1 MLIEHVIYN
10 LEKIITFGVFLGIL
24 ITVHEWGHFI
34 TAKLMGVSVTEFA
47 LGFGRTI
54 FSKMYKGTNYKLK
67 LFPLGG
73 YVKMAGD
80 ERSKCTGAPDE
91 FYSQPVWKRALIVIN
106 GPVVNFILAYI
117 CFVLMFMI
125 GYSNPSTR
133 VNGLINGSPA
143 QKAGIQVGDKI
154 IQVDGKNVYFW
165 DDLLESIRD
174 SKNEVITLKILR
186 GKQEFIKKIKP
197 QITAERNPFG
207 KYDKVKTIGID
218 LNSNIIGWLKEGAP
232 AQKAGLLIGDKIIR
246 VGQKDIF
253 GWHDL
258 QNSIREQ
265 KGRQIKITVLR
276 NNKKILYHIVPE
288 EIKEK
293 GITRKI
299 IGIGPEKVKLGNH
312 KFSLLPAMEKGWDK
326 FVEITSGTCRAL
338 YAMITRTISPREAIG
353 GPIMIFG
360 LVADA
365 VDLGISYFLFML
377 GSISLSLAIFN
388 LLPVIP
394 LDGGHLFLF
403 GIEKIR
409 GKALSPKTDDIIT
422 RIGFGMIML
431 LAIYVFYIDFDR
443 IGVIDKIKMF
453 FH

>member
-1 MLIEHVIYN
+1 MLIEHIIYN
-10 LEKIITFGVFLGIL
+10 FEKIVTFGIFLGIL
-24 ITVHEWGHFI
+24 ISVHEWGHFI
-34 TAKLMGVSVTEFA
+34 TAKLLGVSVTEFA

-54 FSKMYKGTNYKLK
+54 FSKIYKGTNYKLK

-91 FYSQPVWKRALIVIN
+91 FYSQPIWKRALIVIN
-106 GPVVNFILAYI
+106 GPIINLILAYI
-117 CFVLMFMI
+117 CFVLMFML
-125 GYSNPSTR
+125 GYSNPSTH

-143 QKAGIQVGDKI
+143 QKAGIHIGDEI
-154 IQVDGKNVYFW
+154 IQVNGKNVYFW
-165 DDLLESIRD
+165 DELIESIRD
-174 SKNEVITLKILR
+174 CPNKIITLKILR
-186 GKQEFIKKIKP
+186 DGEIFIKKIKP
-197 QITAERNPFG
+197 EITTEKNPFG
-207 KYDKVKTIGID
+207 KYEKVKTIGID
-218 LNSNIIGWLKEGAP
+218 LNSNTIGWLKEGGP
-232 AQKAGLLIGDKIIR
+232 AQKAGLLIGDKIIQ
-246 VGQKDIF
+246 VGPKKIF

-258 QNSIREQ
+258 QKSIREQ
-265 KGRQIKITVLR
+265 KGGQIEITVLR

-299 IGIGPEKVKLGNH
+299 IGIAPEKVELGKH
-312 KFSLLPAMEKGWDK
+312 KFGLFPAMIKGWDK
-326 FVEITSGTCRAL
+326 FVEIAAGTCHAL
-338 YAMITRTISPREAIG
+338 YAMITRSLSPKEAIG

-394 LDGGHLFLF
+394 LDGGHLLLF

-409 GKALSPKTDDIIT
+409 GKALSPKTDDIIA

-443 IGVIDKIKMF
+443 IGVFDKIKMLF
-453 FH
+453 Q